1 MNYFNFSLSIKK
13 KSIIFVLLLIIKL
26 KTMAFINKE
35 KTKVIRNEIKKQFPR
50 KDGWKFSVVNENHS
64 SIHVSIMEA
73 PVRFHEKD
81 YAQLNHYYPENYEN
95 SEILSKIK
103 DIANGYFLNEGEK
116 NYNRSD
122 LMTDYFDVGW
132 YVNISQGKWDKP
144 FKQIKK

>member
-1 MNYFNFSLSIKK
+1 
-13 KSIIFVLLLIIKL
+13 

-103 DIANGYFLNEGEK
+103 VYVHF
-116 NYNRSD
+116 NYNWELAFNGRYRN
-122 LMTDYFDVGW
+122 LLT
-132 YVNISQGKWDKP
+132 
-144 FKQIKK
+144 